1 MYAADG
7 FSRIVP
13 PSYSWGEPEIGSDPW
28 EVTFGGSD
36 LDLWSV
42 ENGTAKARTT
52 PVASSGQRVPAA
64 RDVEMRTRF
73 SVNALTKSS
82 SISTGFLARFRR
94 IGGPTGDHVRMRVR
108 AKAGRLLISVS
119 RVVGGVATSTEER
132 DAGPASPNVWFWMK
146 FKVVGDTIQGKLWRN
161 REVQPDWLGHHEA
174 PHDRGDGARGR
185 RHPNHPHPRPDAP
198 DHLLRRLQ
206 GFRAVLSREPEQSS
220 LSASTV
226 ARDRRRCPAA
236 RSVVVSGITGGTCVV
251 CSDRAEPRHL
261 RGSP

>member
-82 SISTGFLARFRR
+82 SISTGFFARFRR

-119 RVVGGVATSTEER
+119 RVVGGVTTGTEER

-161 REVQPDWLGHHEA
+161 RKVQPDWLA
-174 PHDRGDGARGR
+174 AM
-185 RHPNHPHPRPDAP
+185 RHPTIAAMAHADVGIRTTHTPGPMLPTISYDDFRVSAP
-198 DHLLRRLQ
+198 SCP
-206 GFRAVLSREPEQSS
+206 VSPSK
-220 LSASTV
+220 
-226 ARDRRRCPAA
+226 AR
-236 RSVVVSGITGGTCVV
+236 
-251 CSDRAEPRHL
+251 
-261 RGSP
+261 